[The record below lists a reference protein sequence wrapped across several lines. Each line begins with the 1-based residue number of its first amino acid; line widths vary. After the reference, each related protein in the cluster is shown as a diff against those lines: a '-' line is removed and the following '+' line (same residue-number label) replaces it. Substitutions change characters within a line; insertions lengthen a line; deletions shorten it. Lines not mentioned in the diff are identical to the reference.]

1 MEKEYKLLFPSNNP
15 SDATYSNATGQVEIV
30 FPISA
35 QDVFLKG
42 GSLRFCGGL
51 ELEIY
56 GAAGAVTDIDPAT
69 QAKRVYLDWR
79 TGLYSC
85 IQQLSIRSLVT
96 RQSLEVI
103 NNYDQL
109 MSSLIPVFHSE
120 ADYSSTQSNTHLAG
134 NDVNKSLK
142 MMTGTARRQTFA
154 SRLYS
159 GLLFNDEPI
168 PLSRTFGTGGLEITI
183 RLQVPQQVL
192 SDLGG
197 GGATNGSGA
206 TFRVINPSL
215 QYEVLKPSPEQLG
228 SLQQQSESVFRYNS
242 LSSLVS
248 VINSGDHNAVFNVAS
263 VSGLI
268 SAFVKMVPTNW
279 LNSYSNWSQSTGEL
293 RNSTT
298 ATPNYVNKATL
309 RRVSFYK
316 GGVKYPLDFSIIRN
330 QLNTNEI
337 LLSQFMR
344 YGVDS
349 IRNFDDIN
357 HILPD
362 GRIKADDNNAYQV
375 IAAGPKVAADIINGK
390 DTYKGSEYFILGTNF
405 DPLGESG
412 APFDNETFGFEVQS
426 DLTNT
431 NDSPNTAFI
440 FLMSKNTLRTNQ
452 GVAQVTM

>member
-1 MEKEYKLLFPSNNP
+1 MEKQYQLIFPSNNP
-15 SDATYSNATGQVEIV
+15 SDATYSNATGQVEVV

-35 QDVFLKG
+35 EDVFLKG
-42 GSLRFCGGL
+42 GSLRLCGGL
-51 ELEIY
+51 EIEIFD
-56 GAAGAVTDIDPAT
+56 AAGAATDIDPAT

-85 IQQLSIRSLVT
+85 IQQLSIRSLIT

-109 MSSLIPVFHSE
+109 MSALIPVFHSE
-120 ADYSSTQSNTHLAG
+120 ADYNTSQSNTHIAG
-134 NDVNKSLK
+134 DDPNKSMKLF
-142 MMTGTARRQTFA
+142 TGTNRRMTFA

-197 GGATNGSGA
+197 GGASNGSGA
-206 TFRVINPSL
+206 NFRLVNPSL
-215 QYEVLKPSPEQLG
+215 QYEVLRPSPDQLG
-228 SLQQQSESVFRYNS
+228 QLMSQTQSVFRYNS

-268 SAFVKMVPTNW
+268 SAFIKFVPTNH
-279 LNSYSNWSQSTGEL
+279 LNSYSEWSQSIGEL
-293 RNSTT
+293 KNSTT
-298 ATPNYVNKATL
+298 ATPNYLNSATL
-309 RRVSFYK
+309 RTVSFFK
-316 GGVKYPLDFSIIRN
+316 GGIKYPLDFSITKN
-330 QLNTNEI
+330 QLETSG

-344 YGVDS
+344 YGVDAV
-349 IRNFDDIN
+349 RNFDDIN

-362 GRIKADDNNAYQV
+362 GRIKADNNVDYSL
-375 IAAGPKVAADIINGK
+375 AGNRVAADFITGK
-390 DTYKGSEYFILGTNF
+390 STWKGGEYFILGTNF

-426 DLTNT
+426 NLADT
-431 NDSPNTAFI
+431 NDSPNTAYI
-440 FLMSKNTLRTNQ
+440 YLMSKNTLITNQ
-452 GVAQVTM
+452 GVASVSM